1 MRRLFSITR
10 IMQLLRYWCD
20 CHRHLFFARLFLVCV
35 PSLEGTLTLLGDAE
49 LGHMQKEKR
58 ARREVRLSEL
68 GFTNL
73 SGAEE
78 GREEMVSIGIFSY
91 NRFDLLK
98 RTCDSL
104 ALFLDKYGHEFRHE
118 VLFFHDGPNEEIE
131 AWVRSSPLFDKVFFN
146 TESKGLAWNLNR
158 FWFEESRGKYI
169 LDLEEDWVC
178 EPHDNFIKNAIAI
191 LNGDDNIGIVRLERK
206 YPGDYRKWDEAYKIH
221 ARIFSKQVFTT
232 GDGKHAYRVLEEQ
245 KSGEGIW
252 SNSSGLL
259 RFASLAVSGGQNDE
273 RQRPRIQEHKYE
285 KIYNQYWQG
294 ARGILQKDNPFMHIG
309 YGRTTVAQEKK

>member
-1 MRRLFSITR
+1 MTR
-10 IMQLLRYWCD
+10 IMRLLQYWGD
-20 CHRHLFFARLFLVCV
+20 SHRHLFIARLILTCL
-35 PSLEGTLTLLGDAE
+35 PSIEGTLTLLDDAE
-49 LGHMQKEKR
+49 LERIQDEKR
-58 ARREVRLSEL
+58 KRREARLSEL

-73 SGAEE
+73 SDAEK

-104 ALFLDKYGHEFRHE
+104 ALFLDAYGHEFRHE
-118 VLFFHDGPNEEIE
+118 VMFFHDGPNEEIE
-131 AWVRSSPLFDKVFFN
+131 AWVRSNSLFDKIFFN
-146 TESKGLAWNLNR
+146 AESKGLAWNFNR
-158 FWFEESRGKYI
+158 FWFEESKGKYI

-178 EPHDNFIKNAIAI
+178 EAHNNFIKNAISV

-206 YPGDYRKWDEAYKIH
+206 YPGDYRKWNEAYKIH

-232 GDGKHAYRVLEEQ
+232 RDGKHAYRILEEQ

-259 RFASLAVSGGQNDE
+259 RFASLALAGGQNDE